1 MNTDRK
7 PISEEGYY
15 VLAKYKDGEYVG
27 LHHDK
32 GMLVVYAHIS
42 NARRAKTRLTN
53 MSGGETVHKIVKLS
67 VTIDDT
73 TIAE

>member
-15 VLAKYKDGEYVG
+15 VLAKYKDGEYEG
-27 LHHDK
+27 LHHNK
-32 GMLVVYAHIS
+32 GMLVVYAPIS
-42 NARRAKTRLTN
+42 SARRARTRLNN
-53 MSGGETVHKIVKLS
+53 MSGGKTVHKIVKLS